1 MKTVAV
7 VGGGIT
13 GLSTMYYLQKAAQ
26 MNSLD
31 VRLLLFEAEGNLGGE
46 IRTVYNGDYI
56 IETGADSIIGGK
68 ENMAAFIKE
77 LNLEDQVVYNEPGKS
92 FLHTEDELK
101 RIPEDSM
108 FGIPMSVEAIATS
121 ELLSLEGKVEAL
133 KDFYTKNETFTKND
147 SIISFLESFLG
158 KELVEKQ
165 IEPIL
170 SGIFSGELDDL
181 TIAATL
187 PFLIDYKKNHGS
199 IIRGLEENKEKFKGS
214 STIKYLSFKN
224 ALTIAHSQLLQCTD
238 HAFQSFKNGLS
249 TMVNRIEELLGDTVE
264 IMKGVQ
270 ATYIEKG
277 LEHYKITFDN
287 GTEVE
292 ADYIVLSTPESVA
305 KQLLDDSKLN
315 EEFNQFENKSLI
327 SIYLGFELPDSEL
340 PNGGTGFIATK
351 NSQLTCSACT
361 MTSRKWTHTSSK
373 SHVLMR
379 LFYRGSGPH
388 HEKLYDMTDT
398 ELEEIA
404 LTDIRNSLG
413 ITKTPDTCTVT
424 KWHDKMPHYKIDFNE
439 YVQEFQKEVATRYPN
454 IFLAGSS
461 YHGASIPDCISSG
474 EHTAEL
480 IIDALKKSK
489 EFK

>member
-31 VRLLLFEAEGNLGGE
+31 VRLLLVEAEGNLGGK

-170 SGIFSGELDDL
+170 SGVFSGELNDL

-199 IIRGLEENKEKFKGS
+199 IIRGLEENKEKFKG
-214 STIKYLSFKN
+214 TISN
-224 ALTIAHSQLLQCTD
+224 
-238 HAFQSFKNGLS
+238 
-249 TMVNRIEELLGDTVE
+249 
-264 IMKGVQ
+264 
-270 ATYIEKG
+270 
-277 LEHYKITFDN
+277 
-287 GTEVE
+287 
-292 ADYIVLSTPESVA
+292 
-305 KQLLDDSKLN
+305 
-315 EEFNQFENKSLI
+315 
-327 SIYLGFELPDSEL
+327 
-340 PNGGTGFIATK
+340 
-351 NSQLTCSACT
+351 
-361 MTSRKWTHTSSK
+361 
-373 SHVLMR
+373 
-379 LFYRGSGPH
+379 
-388 HEKLYDMTDT
+388 
-398 ELEEIA
+398 
-404 LTDIRNSLG
+404 
-413 ITKTPDTCTVT
+413 
-424 KWHDKMPHYKIDFNE
+424 
-439 YVQEFQKEVATRYPN
+439 
-454 IFLAGSS
+454 
-461 YHGASIPDCISSG
+461 
-474 EHTAEL
+474 
-480 IIDALKKSK
+480 
-489 EFK
+489 